1 MIGIHT
7 SLNNIKNAISLSK
20 KYGLQYIQFI
30 AEDYKYDYSSINFY
44 NIKPILHASYYI
56 NSAKS
61 VDPHSFNII
70 QTKRDINIVNKINA
84 YAYIIHLGKQTDL
97 SYKNAY
103 NNMKMYIK
111 YILMTIKNS
120 YVLIETSSGQGTE
133 MCFNINELSKLFN
146 ELKQEYKTNKLGI
159 CIDTCHLYAAGYN
172 INDDLM
178 NKLDKL
184 IGKKYIKL
192 IHLNDSRGGLG
203 ERKDRHESIGKGYIG
218 TSLYD
223 FGKKLYGKIP
233 IILETPEKHQI
244 EEIKKLI

>member
-7 SLNNIKNAISLSK
+7 SLNNIKDAISLSK
-20 KYGLQYIQFI
+20 KYGLKYIQFI
-30 AEDYKYDYSSINFY
+30 AEDYKYDYSTINFY

-70 QTKRDINIVNKINA
+70 QTKRDINITNKINA

-103 NNMKMYIK
+103 DNMKMYIK
-111 YILMTIKNS
+111 YVLMLTKNS

-133 MCFNINELSKLFN
+133 MCYKLEELGKLFS
-146 ELKQEYKTNKLGI
+146 ELKKEHNTKRLGV

-172 INDDLM
+172 INDDLIT
-178 NKLDKL
+178 KLDNL
-184 IGKKYIKL
+184 IGLKYIKL
-192 IHLNDSRGGLG
+192 IHLNDSKGGLG

-218 TSLYD
+218 NSLYN
-223 FGKKLYGKIP
+223 FGRKFLNKIP

-244 EEIKKLI
+244 DEIKNIK